1 MEVKLLTLAHGH
13 HLMQIFDPRL
23 RHQPLSD
30 RWCTFQRMGVFQLL
44 GETIADVRSWSTS
57 LPSYQMTIC
66 RWMSKQAASGLLDRL
81 IRDALQSAT
90 KEGYIKIASMLG
102 DIADARTPWM
112 VDILTCS
119 TDVDCNNRF
128 CRPPSLFSYHPP
140 SYAQQASSFVPYR
153 WHLPQGG
160 LHIWGIRQNSSVVD
174 ESLPKQQKELLCQQS
189 AASQR
194 KLSAFQRSFSNSTA
208 SSPANRGSK
217 SELDDD

>member
-1 MEVKLLTLAHGH
+1 
-13 HLMQIFDPRL
+13 
-23 RHQPLSD
+23 
-30 RWCTFQRMGVFQLL
+30 
-44 GETIADVRSWSTS
+44 
-57 LPSYQMTIC
+57 MTIC

-153 WHLPQGG
+153 
-160 LHIWGIRQNSSVVD
+160 
-174 ESLPKQQKELLCQQS
+174 
-189 AASQR
+189 
-194 KLSAFQRSFSNSTA
+194 
-208 SSPANRGSK
+208 
-217 SELDDD
+217 